1 MTDHACHDVEW
12 MRGSCEC
19 RTKQAGMRVQP
30 RLRLHYQRKR
40 VFGTVWPVIVGYNRI
55 GESSN
60 AVSVLR
66 SAEAYPIVAGKR
78 KGENLTAEL
87 FLES

>member
-1 MTDHACHDVEW
+1 

-19 RTKQAGMRVQP
+19 RTKQAEWGAAPFTVT
-30 RLRLHYQRKR
+30 LSEKR
-40 VFGTVWPVIVGYNRI
+40 VFGTVIAGYNRI

-87 FLES
+87 FLESQLGKH

>member
-1 MTDHACHDVEW
+1 VNAALN
-12 MRGSCEC
+12 RRNG
-19 RTKQAGMRVQP
+19 VQP
-30 RLRLHYQRKR
+30 RLRLHYQKKR
-40 VFGTVWPVIVGYNRI
+40 VFGTVIAGYNRI

-87 FLES
+87 FLESQLGKH